1 MKVLLISAANKVS
14 ERTTGPKD
22 TKVNWW

>member
-1 MKVLLISAANKVS
+1 MKVLMISAANKVS

-22 TKVNWW
+22 TEVK